1 MTKLK
6 TEQEIAEMREGAKKL
21 ARVHKEVSAMIKPGI
36 TTAELDHAAEV
47 LIGKAGAKVA
57 FRGYNDFPGVMCV
70 SVNNQV
76 VHTAP
81 SDRVLKEGD
90 IITLDLGLVWKGW
103 YSDMARTFP
112 VGEVTDETAHLV
124 DTTKKAL
131 RLAVKKARVGNTI
144 GDIGNTVQRFVE
156 GQGYNLVREL
166 CGHGIGRELHESPQ
180 VLNYGDRHTG
190 EEIKEGMVICIEP
203 MVTVGDWKLKKSE
216 DGHGFDTEDDSL
228 AAHFEDMIAITSK
241 GAEVLTK
248 I

>member
-1 MTKLK
+1 MIQLK
-6 TEQEIAEMREGAKKL
+6 TEQEIAVMREGAQKL
-21 ARVHKEVSAMIKPGI
+21 ARVHKEVSAMVKPGI

-47 LIGKAGAKVA
+47 LIEKDGGKVA
-57 FRGYNDFPGVMCV
+57 FRDYNGFPGVICV

-81 SDRVLKEGD
+81 SDYVLKEGD

-103 YSDMARTFP
+103 YSDMARTLP
-112 VGEVTDETAHLV
+112 VGKVSDETAHLIE
-124 DTTKKAL
+124 TTKKSL

-166 CGHGIGRELHESPQ
+166 CGHGIGRGLHEDPQ

-190 EEIKEGMVICIEP
+190 EELKEGMVICIEP
-203 MVTVGDWKLKKSE
+203 MVIMGGDAVKRAK
-216 DGHGFDTEDDSL
+216 DGQTFITKDGSL
-228 AAHFEDMIAITSK
+228 AAHFEDTIAVTAD

-248 I
+248 